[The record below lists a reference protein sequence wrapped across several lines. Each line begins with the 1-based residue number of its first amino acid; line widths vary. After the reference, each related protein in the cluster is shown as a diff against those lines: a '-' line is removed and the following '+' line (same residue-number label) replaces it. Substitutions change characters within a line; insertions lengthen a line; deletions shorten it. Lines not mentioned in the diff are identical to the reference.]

1 MMSIQKRISSRK
13 ELSVEP
19 VLLGLLTWKPM
30 HGYELYQNLAS
41 SPLGRVWYLGMSQM
55 YKLLKELEA
64 LGCVEGRREVQENR
78 PAKKI
83 YHITPSG
90 REVFLGWLETPI
102 TTPRLIRVEFLA
114 KLFIAQPLGPQT
126 IGRVIDAQM
135 AACRRRLA
143 RLQEEASDKGFEHL
157 VFRFRSGQIQSII
170 DWLEYC
176 RHLLLDQGISLQIGI
191 Q

>member
-1 MMSIQKRISSRK
+1 MKIESSPQ
-13 ELSVEP
+13 LL
-19 VLLGLLTWKPM
+19 LLGLLSRKPM
-30 HGYELYQNLAS
+30 HGYELYQDLTS
-41 SPLGRVWYLGMSQM
+41 SPLGRVWSLGMSQM

-64 LGCVEGRREVQENR
+64 LGYVEGRREVQENR

-90 REVFLGWLETPI
+90 REAFLGWLETPI
-102 TTPRLIRVEFLA
+102 DTPRLIRVEFLA
-114 KLFIAQPLGPQT
+114 KLFLAQPLGPRMAGQ
-126 IGRVIDAQM
+126 IIDAQI

-157 VFRFRSGQIQSII
+157 TFRFRSGQIQAII

-176 RHLLLDQGISLQIGI
+176 RYLLLNQGMSL
-191 Q
+191 

>member
-1 MMSIQKRISSRK
+1 
-13 ELSVEP
+13 
-19 VLLGLLTWKPM
+19 M
-30 HGYELYQNLAS
+30 HGYELYQNLTS
-41 SPLGRVWYLGMSQM
+41 SPLGKVWYLGMSQM

-64 LGCVEGRREVQENR
+64 LGYVEGRREVQENR

-90 REVFLGWLETPI
+90 REAFLQWLETPI
-102 TTPRLIRVEFLA
+102 TNPRLIRVEFLA
-114 KLFIAQPLGPQT
+114 KLFLAQPLGHQMT
-126 IGRVIDAQM
+126 ERVIDAQI

-157 VFRFRSGQIQSII
+157 VLRFRSGQIQAII

-176 RHLLLDQGISLQIGI
+176 RHLLLDQGISL
-191 Q
+191 